1 MRQACGIGRPEKIY
15 NELGKGQEIVSL
27 SISIHAYY
35 LHAFTCKG
43 PAANARS
50 PNEPQSTIL
59 TKILKVTENQNR
71 NASD

>member
-43 PAANARS
+43 PAANVWSEA
-50 PNEPQSTIL
+50 PEHHL
-59 TKILKVTENQNR
+59 TKILKVAAHILVR
-71 NASD
+71 PCY